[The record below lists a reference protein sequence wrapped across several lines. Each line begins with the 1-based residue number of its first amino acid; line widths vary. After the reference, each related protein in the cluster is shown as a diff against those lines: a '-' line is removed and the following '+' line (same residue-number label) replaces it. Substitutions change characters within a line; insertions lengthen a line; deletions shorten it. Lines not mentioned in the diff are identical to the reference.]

1 MKNVCV
7 TWSKSPLRAVNTVKV
22 EAKLRN
28 CLVQQDAHVVP
39 FLVLK
44 INPWVPEITVLK
56 TKTSCKVTMPR
67 QNKTRQSKIRFT
79 TTTETTTT
87 TTTTTT
93 TAIVSFV
100 ALIKIMCL

>member
-28 CLVQQDAHVVP
+28 CLVQQDAHVMP

-79 TTTETTTT
+79 TTTATVTTA
-87 TTTTTT
+87 TT

-100 ALIKIMCL
+100 ALIKIICL